1 MGSAPARQRGRPA
14 VEPPVAPQ
22 PALQLAWRDLGM
34 LAAQRRLRAER
45 AVHDA
50 QPHVQPRRGGV
61 AEPVARAEVGGRE
74 PPGVR
79 GLDERVVV
87 RRADEAR
94 RDLREDAADGHLES
108 VAALQRDL
116 EVGAGP
122 RAAAAAAVPQAREH
136 LRGVGGEP
144 VVVVHGQHD
153 GAVGDRVPVRAR
165 RTVDGGEVLAGDRPH
180 AAAVDV
186 VGHRERRVPRLDLGP
201 EGGRAL
207 REERRLVVPVDVAAN
222 PDMDH
227 RSSGSSARQFS
238 SWSRPSVSRQT
249 RALRGPRR
257 SRRRAAAGPRLRERV
272 DRPAL
277 EHELHAL
284 IEADADHGLAQQ
296 RPGAA
301 PAGAAAR
308 ARAAVPSERRPS
320 TRWRS
325 C

>member
-1 MGSAPARQRGRPA
+1 MTLSRTS
-14 VEPPVAPQ
+14 
-22 PALQLAWRDLGM
+22 
-34 LAAQRRLRAER
+34 
-45 AVHDA
+45 
-50 QPHVQPRRGGV
+50 RRGGAVV

-108 VAALQRDL
+108 VAALQGHL

-122 RAAAAAAVPQAREH
+122 RAAAAAAVPQARQH

-144 VVVVHGQHD
+144 VVVVDGQHD

-186 VGHRERRVPRLDLGP
+186 EGHRERRVPRLDLGP

-207 REERRLVVPVDVAAN
+207 REERRLVVPVDVAAD

-227 RSSGSSARQFS
+227 RSSGSSAAQFA
-238 SWSRPSVSRQT
+238 SWSRPERELPHAS
-249 RALRGPRR
+249 ACKAG
-257 SRRRAAAGPRLRERV
+257 RAAAGSREAGPRLREDV
-272 DRPAL
+272 ARPAL
-277 EHELHAL
+277 QHELHAL
-284 IEADADHGLAQQ
+284 IEADADHRLAHQ
-296 RPGAA
+296 RPERRPARPRREPRGAPASGGPARGGAA
-301 PAGAAAR
+301 AEGWARRGRGRRRAR
-308 ARAAVPSERRPS
+308 ARAWGGAPCG
-320 TRWRS
+320 RS
-325 C
+325 CARARAGAAPRRWG